1 MEENDL
7 LNLMN
12 NFSNSKRIDN
22 KNILFEG
29 DEEYIREIMSFII
42 DNKIGFNR
50 IEKEEKNLET
60 LFMEVMDR

>member
-1 MEENDL
+1 
-7 LNLMN
+7 
-12 NFSNSKRIDN
+12 
-22 KNILFEG
+22 
-29 DEEYIREIMSFII
+29 MSFII